1 MPRPAP
7 ERPERP
13 ERHELAHRLRG
24 PLNDLL
30 LWTAILEHQ
39 LAGASPVVRRALAG
53 LQLAVRQ
60 QVTLIETLE
69 RPAQAETFAARTRSE
84 KPGPRRP

>member
-1 MPRPAP
+1 MRRRVP
-7 ERPERP
+7 ERYD
-13 ERHELAHRLRG
+13 RHELAHRLRG

-60 QVTLIETLE
+60 QVALIEALE
-69 RPAQAETFAARTRSE
+69 RPAGKARTATLT
-84 KPGPRRP
+84 RRG

>member
-1 MPRPAP
+1 MPRRAP
-7 ERPERP
+7 ERPDP
-13 ERHELAHRLRG
+13 HELAHRLRG

-39 LAGASPVVRRALAG
+39 LAGASPVVQRALAG

-60 QVTLIETLE
+60 QVALIETLE
-69 RPAQAETFAARTRSE
+69 GAAAAETFAAPRRSE
-84 KPGPRRP
+84 KSGPRHS

>member
-1 MPRPAP
+1 MPRRVP
-7 ERPERP
+7 ERSD
-13 ERHELAHRLRG
+13 RHELAHRLRG

-39 LAGASPVVRRALAG
+39 LAGASPVVQRALAG

-60 QVTLIETLE
+60 QVALIETLE
-69 RPAQAETFAARTRSE
+69 RPAPRETSRGTSRPH
-84 KPGPRRP
+84 KPG

>member
-1 MPRPAP
+1 MPRRAP
-7 ERPERP
+7 EPD
-13 ERHELAHRLRG
+13 RHEELAHRLRG

-39 LAGASPVVRRALAG
+39 LAGASPVVQRALAG

-60 QVTLIETLE
+60 QVALIETLE
-69 RPAQAETFAARTRSE
+69 RPARAETS
-84 KPGPRRP
+84 RRPARSDKTGPGRP